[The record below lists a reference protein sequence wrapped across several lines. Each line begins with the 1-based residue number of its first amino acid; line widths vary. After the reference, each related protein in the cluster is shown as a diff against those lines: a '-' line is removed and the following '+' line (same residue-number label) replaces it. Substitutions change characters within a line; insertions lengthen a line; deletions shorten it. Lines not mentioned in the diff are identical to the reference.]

1 MYARKQLLIW
11 TAVIFV
17 LNLVLLT
24 KLRDDAATARTQL
37 EELTPTEL
45 TQIDLTNLLG
55 PNTLP
60 LMTRTR
66 N

>member
-45 TQIDLTNLLG
+45 VH
-55 PNTLP
+55 
-60 LMTRTR
+60 R
-66 N
+66 

>member
-45 TQIDLTNLLG
+45 TQIDITNLLES
-55 PNTLP
+55 NTV
-60 LMTRTR
+60 TYQ
-66 N
+66 